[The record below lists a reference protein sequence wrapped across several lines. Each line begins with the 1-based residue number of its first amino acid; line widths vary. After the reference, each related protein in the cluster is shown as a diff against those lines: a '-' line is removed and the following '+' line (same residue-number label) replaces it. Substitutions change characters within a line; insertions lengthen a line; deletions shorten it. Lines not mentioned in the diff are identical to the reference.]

1 MYRLSKILLLV
12 LNVIIWSIVAFELA
26 YIKPCRVDPPQS
38 RLHGPTLSVGA
49 DRTIS
54 I

>member
-1 MYRLSKILLLV
+1 MCKRYKLLLLI